1 MRLFS
6 FEIWFLLAVSSVRL
20 TGKKDMQLGKSY
32 VKAWPEFWVQ
42 SVEGWVNLVE
52 AMFDVLNGAL
62 KS

>member
-1 MRLFS
+1 L
-6 FEIWFLLAVSSVRL
+6 VSSGSVVCALDREEGYA
-20 TGKKDMQLGKSY
+20 TREEVHY

-42 SVEGWVNLVE
+42 SVDGWVNLVE